1 MEFELPQCAKCNG
14 PVRCVHVID
23 KLDSGKTLVVEC
35 HGEVESVD
43 LSFKDL
49 ISMDARTFSF
59 GKCFVS
65 DQVSGPNSGS
75 SSSPSVPCLPPP
87 DGRSNLS
94 ARSQL
99 SGSSGGRIG
108 GNANSPEG
116 SPGSAGN
123 GKLNAGTEK
132 PHTEEPEGLSGIA
145 GAAFTSGAGAS
156 AGGGNPI
163 GARDY
168 TAQE

>member
-49 ISMDARTFSF
+49 ISMDSRELRF

-99 SGSSGGRIG
+99 RGSSGRSTG
-108 GNANSPEG
+108 GNVNRPEG
-116 SPGSAGN
+116 SPGGTGRGN
-123 GKLNAGTEK
+123 SNEGTEK

-156 AGGGNPI
+156 AGGGKPI
-163 GARDY
+163 GTRDY